1 MGYKEKNVSRENMG
15 ESRLLEQLEELAGR
29 LGIRVRYENLQ
40 KMNPGMTGGLCKING
55 EFHLLVDRRTGRQER
70 IGLFLGALKRFELNG
85 IYMAPKLRSLLEESV
100 AVGTVELME
109 SKDPSGDPESGRTGG
124 DERSGTADEP
134 SEVSR

>member
-1 MGYKEKNVSRENMG
+1 MRKDMG

-40 KMNPGMTGGLCKING
+40 KMNPGMTGGLCRVNG

-85 IYMAPKLRSLLEESV
+85 LYMTPKLRSLLAESL
-100 AVGTVELME
+100 AVGAAEPMNPEDL
-109 SKDPSGDPESGRTGG
+109 SSDPGSGQTGG
-124 DERSGTADEP
+124 DEHTGTDPERF
-134 SEVSR
+134 EVNR